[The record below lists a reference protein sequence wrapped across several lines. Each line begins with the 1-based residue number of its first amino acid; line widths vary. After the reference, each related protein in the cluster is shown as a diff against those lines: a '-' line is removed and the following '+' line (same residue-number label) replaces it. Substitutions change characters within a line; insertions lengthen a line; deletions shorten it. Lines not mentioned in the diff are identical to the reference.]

1 MPLSVAWKVMTVSSA
16 GSHVGELWAR
26 WEQLLTV
33 WMEALTESSLGVGD
47 MTVEVYH
54 PLISHCLHHPHNRMV
69 GVEADPELVLVQEEL
84 EAPEER
90 EEQMGHRRRRGYE

>member
-1 MPLSVAWKVMTVSSA
+1 MSVAWKVMTVSSA

-26 WEQLLTV
+26 WGQLLKV

-84 EAPEER
+84 EALDER
-90 EEQMGHRRRRGYE
+90 EEQMGHRRRRGYG